1 MPFRRVQVSQKPRD
15 AVSRR
20 SSHSPLRQSAMGNRQ
35 LTPSAPP
42 GRGKNSLLNKPTR
55 KNVLHVNRA
64 VGDGGFQKKSSS
76 GAVTTVGTTGMI
88 PFQRASR
95 REPHVEPQATEVS
108 KKLVSKKNDVSHRQS
123 LEQQDSGT
131 SNLTN
136 SKERSSASTSD
147 SKTLQS
153 GGSNTRSVRPKLKR
167 PSVPKDQIKTSRS
180 SQKTS
185 NHTGAINVD
194 SGANGRNPSE
204 VELVNVTS
212 TSPRR
217 RIVRRKSQTTAAERK
232 NDNDDVHLASS
243 INENERTNDVS
254 LSSFEVNGVED
265 DQLDIVSLS
274 LDVGNSPNN
283 NIPVPRTVSQ
293 PSDENL
299 PERTVRN
306 NASEHSEETPRLDNR
321 RPLSRSQPLNQTL
334 PEGYHRPGTA
344 RQTSNEE
351 SENNLRRQ
359 TELPSEMLPR
369 PLSQFETGRP
379 TFQPAT
385 AIATDFHESSQVTSG
400 QDRQPNSVRRS
411 LERLGTG
418 SERSITGERSRL
430 ARQSALG
437 LSSRGR
443 PREMIDVNSAVS
455 ELTTTVPQS
464 PRTQPGRVGRNSRLE
479 ASTAS
484 TEEDVWVP
492 RLRPDSGDSTSPLHD
507 QNPNSSTQ
515 LPFSSEASSVH
526 HGRSESPNVVFRDS
540 PVTGLLHR
548 RHSRLSSSENE
559 TYPSVRNTTR
569 NAPTVPSR
577 SGLYRALSLNN
588 DNTSASES
596 NASEITTTI
605 IPSQNQRGTRT
616 NSRIGNIDNDD
627 VASWR
632 QIEREHSY
640 PSREPRQR
648 LIYQDRN
655 RGHETILNRNTSG
668 HRIVP
673 PSIDSFP
680 DISDEQEFPPLG
692 NPASPAGAFRNG
704 SGQVQTSQGSG
715 SDYGFTARNR
725 RSETPPPT
733 PTPGRDPPEERLTGD
748 DPMPMVDHLVLLASP
763 IFGPLMLQA
772 SPAVLFNMLS
782 RARRDFGGE
791 FVELL
796 IENVVLNLLAQHT
809 FDGANQTQN
818 NNGAP
823 PPASQETIESL
834 EKVTV
839 TKQMVSDDAFC
850 SICHCE
856 YMMDEVLDQL
866 PCKHNFH
873 NHCITVW
880 LKKSGTCPVCRHKL
894 YTDSVD

>member
-1 MPFRRVQVSQKPRD
+1 MPFRKVQVSQKPRD

-42 GRGKNSLLNKPTR
+42 GRGKNSLLNKPTK

-95 REPHVEPQATEVS
+95 REPHVEPQATEGS
-108 KKLVSKKNDVSHRQS
+108 KKLVSKKNDISQRQS
-123 LEQQDSGT
+123 IEQQDSGT
-131 SNLTN
+131 SNLTD
-136 SKERSSASTSD
+136 SKERSSTSD
-147 SKTLQS
+147 SKSLQS

-185 NHTGAINVD
+185 NHTGAVNVD

-232 NDNDDVHLASS
+232 NNNDEVHLASS
-243 INENERTNDVS
+243 MNENERTNDVS

-265 DQLDIVSLS
+265 DQQDIVSLS
-274 LDVGNSPNN
+274 LDAENSLDN

-293 PSDENL
+293 PLDENF

-334 PEGYHRPGTA
+334 PEGYHTLGTA

-369 PLSQFETGRP
+369 PLSQLETGRP

-418 SERSITGERSRL
+418 SERRITGERSRL
-430 ARQSALG
+430 ARQSASG

-455 ELTTTVPQS
+455 ELTATVPQS
-464 PRTQPGRVGRNSRLE
+464 PRTQPGRVGRNSQTDVISSRLE

-492 RLRPDSGDSTSPLHD
+492 RLRPDSGDLTPPLHD
-507 QNPNSSTQ
+507 QNPNSSPQ

-526 HGRSESPNVVFRDS
+526 HGRSESPNVVFRDN

-548 RHSRLSSSENE
+548 RHSRLSSSDNE
-559 TYPSVRNTTR
+559 TYPSVRNTAR
-569 NAPTVPSR
+569 NAPTIPSR
-577 SGLYRALSLNN
+577 SGLYRALSLN
-588 DNTSASES
+588 DDTATASES

-616 NSRIGNIDNDD
+616 SSRIGNIDNDD

-655 RGHETILNRNTSG
+655 RGRETILNRNTSG

-680 DISDEQEFPPLG
+680 DINDEQEFPPLG
-692 NPASPAGAFRNG
+692 NPSPAGAFRNG

-715 SDYGFTARNR
+715 SEFGFTARNR

-796 IENVVLNLLAQHT
+796 IENVVLSLLAQHT
-809 FDGANQTQN
+809 FDAANQTQN

-839 TKQMVSDDAFC
+839 TKQMVSDDAF
-850 SICHCE
+850 I
-856 YMMDEVLDQL
+856 Y
-866 PCKHNFH
+866 K
-873 NHCITVW
+873 IAT
-880 LKKSGTCPVCRHKL
+880 
-894 YTDSVD
+894 SV